1 MPIPLPPTAQV
12 VAEVIGREATLRLA
26 GKCQYRHLYVPS
38 SPFPADHWVTRE
50 VGERHARALQAAF
63 RGSLL
68 PLASCYHVH
77 QAERDEAIRAAHAS
91 GSGITE
97 IAETFRMSRQNVVRI
112 LDFQRAERNRR
123 RTRHRMQELRDAN
136 PEHDRDERARR
147 KLRPR
152 LHPDADDQGEDT
164 PAIGSSNRGPGAG
177 GPKLAEG
184 V

>member
-1 MPIPLPPTAQV
+1 
-12 VAEVIGREATLRLA
+12 
-26 GKCQYRHLYVPS
+26 
-38 SPFPADHWVTRE
+38 
-50 VGERHARALQAAF
+50 
-63 RGSLL
+63 
-68 PLASCYHVH
+68 
-77 QAERDEAIRAAHAS
+77 
-91 GSGITE
+91 
-97 IAETFRMSRQNVVRI
+97 VRI